1 MATVKI
7 LDNLGQMNW
16 EYDEE
21 ADVLYISVG
30 DPVQALGVDIGEGL
44 ILRYDEPKNEV
55 VGITILSVRSRLMHE
70 LEAPKS

>member
-7 LDNLGQMNW
+7 LDNPGQMNW
-16 EYDEE
+16 DYDEE

-55 VGITILSVRSRLMHE
+55 VGITILGVRSRLMHE
-70 LEAPKS
+70 LEAPKK